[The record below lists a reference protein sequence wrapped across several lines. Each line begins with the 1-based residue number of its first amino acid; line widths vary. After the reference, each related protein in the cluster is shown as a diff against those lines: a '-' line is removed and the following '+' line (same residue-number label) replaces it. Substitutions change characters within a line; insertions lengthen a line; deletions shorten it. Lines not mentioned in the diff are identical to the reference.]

1 MTYLKAKIGII
12 SSNSLPAQKHKAQ
25 LQKLYNFLD
34 ISDKNIDKID
44 TIIALGGDGL
54 MLHLLHKYHQY
65 HIPIYGLN
73 YGTFGFLMN
82 NIQDNQDILQL
93 IDESKVENLYPLKMI
108 STDVKGKKDEFF
120 AINEVSLFRKTGQ
133 TARIAVEINGQNRVK
148 ELHSD
153 GILLS
158 TPAGSTAYNRSIGGP
173 IIPLSASLLA
183 LTPIS
188 PFFPRNWKGALLP
201 NSSKVKFTVINE
213 SKRPVNVA
221 ADFNEIRNI
230 KTVEVE
236 KYWKMKFQILFNKQN
251 SLEEKIIREQF
262 L

>member
-1 MTYLKAKIGII
+1 MNSKIKIGII
-12 SSNSLPAQKHKAQ
+12 SSSSIPAQKHKSR
-25 LQKLYNFLD
+25 LQKRYNFLD
-34 ISDKNIDKID
+34 IDDNNITDID
-44 TIIALGGDGL
+44 IIIALGGDGL
-54 MLHLLHKYHQY
+54 MLHLLHKYYQY

-82 NIQDNQDILQL
+82 NAQDDHDILEL
-93 IDESKVENLYPLKMI
+93 INKSKTENLYPLKMK
-108 STDVKGKKDEFF
+108 STDIQGQSSEFF

-133 TARIAVEINGQNRVK
+133 TAHIAININGKNRVK

-153 GILLS
+153 GVLVS

-173 IIPLSASLLA
+173 IIPLSASLVA

-201 NSSKVKFTVINE
+201 NNSKIKFTIINE
-213 SKRPVNVA
+213 EKRPVNVA
-221 ADFNEIRNI
+221 ADFNEVRNI

-236 KYWKMKFQILFNKQN
+236 RYWKMKFQILFNRQN